1 MGSFLFL
8 LVLSPWLWLRPSPR
22 LMPIPTTDTATVSAT
37 PDTTVLA
44 TPDTDTVS
52 DTSDTADT
60 TATAR
65 GPLRLRLSPPLPLRL
80 RLIPTMD
87 TTAMDTTV
95 LDTDVP
101 TDTVLDTTDTP
112 VLATTEDTTDTVLV
126 TTARGPLRPSPPP
139 PLRPRLIP
147 TTDTTAM
154 DTTVLDTAVPTDT
167 EATTATEATAVA
179 CTDTTVKC
187 PSDSSQPKTILGI
200 TSRSSEKWIAQFGL
214 IPTSATSFSATRL
227 AQARNGEQEPKRIK
241 MFRSDE

>member
-1 MGSFLFL
+1 MG
-8 LVLSPWLWLRPSPR
+8 
-22 LMPIPTTDTATVSAT
+22 TTDTATVLAT

-44 TPDTDTVS
+44 TPDTVS

-65 GPLRLRLSPPLPLRL
+65 GPLRLRLSPPLSLRP
-80 RLIPTMD
+80 RLIPT
-87 TTAMDTTV
+87 TDTTV

-112 VLATTEDTTDTVLV
+112 VSATTEDTTDTVLV
-126 TTARGPLRPSPPP
+126 TTARGPLRPSPPL

-154 DTTVLDTAVPTDT
+154 DTTVLDTVVPTDT
-167 EATTATEATAVA
+167 EATTATAATAVA

-187 PSDSSQPKTILGI
+187 PADSSQPKTILGI

-214 IPTSATSFSATRL
+214 IPISATSFSATRL
-227 AQARNGEQEPKRIK
+227 AQARNC
-241 MFRSDE
+241 